1 MTNNTAQ
8 STPGSGE
15 VPTGG
20 CFEENGL
27 ISGCNTG
34 ESGGAEMRLERGAWH
49 GFWSAPQEQ

>member
-1 MTNNTAQ
+1 MTENPAQ

-27 ISGCNTG
+27 ISGSNTG
-34 ESGGAEMRLERGAWH
+34 ESGGAEARLEREA
-49 GFWSAPQEQ
+49 